1 MDNLDV
7 NIIIQVFNE
16 KVNALVSDLV
26 VKEAMIRQL
35 TMQLEELKAD
45 KKTATKTA
53 AKKTENEDFKWGR

>member
-26 VKEAMIRQL
+26 IKEAMIRQL
-35 TMQLEELKAD
+35 TAQIEELTANQKP
-45 KKTATKTA
+45 ATKTA
-53 AKKTENEDFKWGR
+53 AKKTENEDFK

>member
-35 TMQLEELKAD
+35 TMQLEELTAD
-45 KKTATKTA
+45 KKTVTKTA
-53 AKKTENEDFKWGR
+53 AKKTEDEDFK

>member
-35 TMQLEELKAD
+35 TMQLEELTAD

-53 AKKTENEDFKWGR
+53 AKKTEDEDFK